1 MGGFRLFSSCS
12 TSYPLFA
19 LCARLTLFSMFYH
32 LLFIHLYRPFL
43 KYTKS
48 TSPLPP
54 HVSPRRLCTQAA
66 AAISRLFRM
75 YKRSYGLRQI
85 CNLAVYIAHTAC
97 TIHLLN
103 LPDQNAKRDLIHG
116 LRSLEEMAEGWLCA
130 RRTLRIL
137 DMSANKWRVNLP
149 EEAVEIFERTHA
161 KWGSWAAWDRG
172 SSSPSAT
179 TADGSVKSESPRSSP
194 NTNTPPSIRP
204 RQAITTIEVQSTPR
218 MQQQPPLYSNE
229 MQMYTTAPENGSIPA
244 YQQQTTTSP
253 PEPSYLG
260 IPISY
265 QDSDSFL
272 QQQQQPAQSQPPPP
286 PQPQQPSQPGLWNMG
301 NSVQPSIGGNNPGGL
316 PAVSG
321 LPTSSM
327 EQVTLEGSQDW
338 WFRDQNSLALGLD
351 NWDSGLPSS
360 QYLGPAS
367 SPTTTA
373 ATTTTTS
380 AYEPGH
386 SNPPPPPPSQQP
398 MPQLGLDVLT
408 TDDLQQQQQQH
419 QPHTPPTQQQQQQQQ
434 LGTGY
439 GYAPLGRY

>member
-1 MGGFRLFSSCS
+1 
-12 TSYPLFA
+12 
-19 LCARLTLFSMFYH
+19 MFYH

-137 DMSANKWRVNLP
+137 DMSASKWRVNLP
-149 EEAVEIFERTHA
+149 KEAVEIFERTHA

-172 SSSPSAT
+172 SSPIT
-179 TADGSVKSESPRSSP
+179 TTTEDSVKSGSPHVSP
-194 NTNTPPSIRP
+194 NTDAPDSTKPQQDNPKT
-204 RQAITTIEVQSTPR
+204 EVQSPPQL
-218 MQQQPPLYSNE
+218 QQQPQLYPNE
-229 MQMYTTAPENGSIPA
+229 AHMYTTSPENESMPA
-244 YQQQTTTSP
+244 YQQHTTTCP

-260 IPISY
+260 IPFFY

-272 QQQQQPAQSQPPPP
+272 QQEQQPQSQP
-286 PQPQQPSQPGLWNMG
+286 PQQPSQPGLWN
-301 NSVQPSIGGNNPGGL
+301 IENNMQSCSSSSSNPDGV
-316 PAVSG
+316 PAVSTF
-321 LPTSSM
+321 PTSGM
-327 EQVTLEGSQDW
+327 NHVTLDGSQDW

-351 NWDSGLPSS
+351 NWDNGLPSS
-360 QYLGPAS
+360 QYFGPTS
-367 SPTTTA
+367 SPTATAA
-373 ATTTTTS
+373 ATTTAT
-380 AYEPGH
+380 YENGH
-386 SNPPPPPPSQQP
+386 LNAHSGPPPPPQQS
-398 MPQLGLDVLT
+398 MPQLGLDLT
-408 TDDLQQQQQQH
+408 TDGLQQQQQQQH
-419 QPHTPPTQQQQQQQQ
+419 HHHH
-434 LGTGY
+434 LRTGY
-439 GYAPLGRY
+439 AYPPLNRY